1 MGRKKIIIYQCYL
14 KLTEVLALMTPRCRQ
29 ADKLAA
35 SAVTAAAAI
44 SPPPRYRRPRAIA
57 STLLPRCPS
66 PSPCC
71 HAAAVAAATALPLLL
86 PRRCLRC
93 RAAATNAALPP
104 PSPLP
109 PR

>member
-1 MGRKKIIIYQCYL
+1 MGNV

-29 ADKLAA
+29 AAKLAA
-35 SAVTAAAAI
+35 SADTAAASLSA
-44 SPPPRYRRPRAIA
+44 PPRYRRPRAIA
-57 STLLPRCPS
+57 ATLLPRCPS

-71 HAAAVAAATALPLLL
+71 HAAAATTALPLLL
-86 PRRCLRC
+86 PRRRRRR

-104 PSPLP
+104 PTPLP

>member
-1 MGRKKIIIYQCYL
+1 MGRKIIIIYQCYV

-29 ADKLAA
+29 AAKLAA
-35 SAVTAAAAI
+35 SAVTAAAAL

-57 STLLPRCPS
+57 ATLLPRCPS

-71 HAAAVAAATALPLLL
+71 HAHAVAAATTLALLL
-86 PRRCLRC
+86 PCRRRRC
-93 RAAATNAALPP
+93 RAAATNAALSP
-104 PSPLP
+104 PSPLS